1 MKIVEIKDRNSV
13 LIERLVNVWEDSLR
27 ATHLFLSDLEIE
39 NIKKY
44 VQQALYDVSNLIVL
58 KDEKGNIQAFM
69 GIEGQKL
76 DMLFVSSKE
85 QNKGLGKKLVCYGIT
100 KYSINELC
108 VNEQNPL
115 VKGFYEHVGFRVY
128 KRSDSDEQGNPY
140 PILYM
145 KLAQIGD

>member
-1 MKIVEIKDRNSV
+1 MKE
-13 LIERLVNVWEDSLR
+13 
-27 ATHLFLSDLEIE
+27 
-39 NIKKY
+39 
-44 VQQALYDVSNLIVL
+44 
-58 KDEKGNIQAFM
+58 
-69 GIEGQKL
+69 
-76 DMLFVSSKE
+76 
-85 QNKGLGKKLVCYGIT
+85 LVCYGIT

-115 VKGFYEHVGFRVY
+115 AKVFYEHVGFRVY